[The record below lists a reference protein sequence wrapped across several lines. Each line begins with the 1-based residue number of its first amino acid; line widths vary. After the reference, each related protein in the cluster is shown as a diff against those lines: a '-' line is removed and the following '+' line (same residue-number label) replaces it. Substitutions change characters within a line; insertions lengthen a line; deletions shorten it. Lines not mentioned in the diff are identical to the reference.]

1 MSDALARHGF
11 LLLAVIV
18 GACGLVLAYRQS
30 SKRAS
35 TRGERRS
42 FLDYL
47 LLWPLLFES
56 SSSVDRSRRLLTARE
71 LVGWLLVLAVI
82 VVGLVF
88 F

>member
-30 SKRAS
+30 KRRAS
-35 TRGERRS
+35 TRGEPRS

-47 LLWPLLFES
+47 LIWPLLFES
-56 SSSVDRSRRLLTARE
+56 SSSVDRSRRLLIARE
-71 LVGWLLVLAVI
+71 LVALLLVLALIVI
-82 VVGLVF
+82 GLVF